1 MQGLW
6 YCRAGFEKE
15 LAAEIM
21 ARAGERGI
29 YGFAKA
35 EEQSALVQFTPHQA
49 DDSLALM
56 QQLPLS
62 ELVFARQGLL
72 VFEALSGLDVKDRI
86 TPILAVYQAAS
97 EELGEL
103 NAVELV
109 VETPDSDAAKALSGF
124 CRQFTVPLRKAL
136 RDKGL
141 LRQSAL
147 KSSTSKSAP
156 ERVLQVVFTQTD
168 ACFVGIAEKSR
179 RNPNPMGI
187 LRLKLPHDAP
197 SRSTLKLEEAF
208 HTFLTPDEQSA
219 LLNHEKTAVDLG
231 ACPGGWTYQL
241 VKRGV
246 YTYAV
251 DHGKIVRALEESG
264 LVTHCPEDGFHFKP
278 PKGKNVDWL
287 VCDMVES
294 PQRITALM
302 VKWLTLGWCRCAIF
316 NLKLPMKKRFAEV
329 ELCLAELHKALQR
342 KGFAY
347 RLKAKQLYHDR
358 EEITVFVE
366 IVES

>member
-1 MQGLW
+1 MKQLLL

-15 LAAEIM
+15 LAAEIT
-21 ARAGERGI
+21 ARASERGI

-35 EEQSALVQFTPHQA
+35 EEQSALVQFTPHQVDEVA
-49 DDSLALM
+49 SLM
-56 QQLPLS
+56 QQLSLAD
-62 ELVFARQGLL
+62 LVFARQWLA
-72 VFEALSGLDVKDRI
+72 VAAHLSGLDTKDRI
-86 TPILAVYQAAS
+86 TPILSVYQLLVS
-97 EELGEL
+97 ELGDL

-136 RDKGL
+136 RDQGL

-147 KSSTSKSAP
+147 KSAP
-156 ERVLQVVFTQTD
+156 EMVLQVVFTQTD
-168 ACFVGIAEKSR
+168 ACFVGIVPKSR

-278 PKGKNVDWL
+278 PKGKNIDWL

-316 NLKLPMKKRFAEV
+316 NLKLPMKKRFLEV
-329 ELCLAELHKALQR
+329 EQCLAELHKALQR
-342 KGFAY
+342 KGFSY

-366 IVES
+366 VVSY